1 MLTSIYMK
9 KLYTWGGKFADRNIT
24 VSDIADNKGKKK
36 FLQTT
41 ATNSEEAS
49 AAKEAG
55 IDMILCKSPVID
67 EIRKG
72 APDIFLTAT
81 IDLALFTTKTEV
93 LNEAFRAMSVGADQ
107 VYTARGPHIVEMLSK
122 EEIPVMCHLGL
133 VPRKSS
139 WKGGLRAIGR
149 NAQEAL
155 KLFNDFK
162 TMESAGA
169 FSAECEII
177 LEEVMIE
184 ISKKTS
190 LITSSLGSGL
200 SGDIIYLFQNDICG
214 EHDNIPRHARAFGN
228 ILKLKNEIYKERV
241 SSLKSFKIAVESET
255 FPKKN
260 ELVNINTKELEKFK
274 NLIS

>member
-24 VSDIADNKGKKK
+24 VSDIANNKGKKK

-41 ATNSEEAS
+41 ATNSEEAA

>member
-1 MLTSIYMK
+1 MK
-9 KLYTWGGKFADRNIT
+9 KLYTWGGKFAERNLT
-24 VSDIADNKGKKK
+24 VSELLKNKGKTK

-41 ATNSEEAS
+41 ATDSSEAL

-55 IDMILCKSPVID
+55 IDMILCKSPVIK

-81 IDLALFTTKTEV
+81 IDLALFPTENEV
-93 LNEAFRAMSVGADQ
+93 LHEAFRAMSAGADQ
-107 VYTARGPHIVEMLSK
+107 IYTARGPHIVEMLAK

-139 WKGGLRAIGR
+139 WRGGLRAIGK
-149 NAQEAL
+149 NAEEAL
-155 KLFNDFK
+155 KLYKDFK

-177 LEEVMIE
+177 LEEIMIE

-214 EHDNIPRHARAFGN
+214 EHENIPRHARAFGN
-228 ILKLKNEIYKERV
+228 VLNLKNEIYKERV
-241 SSLKSFKIAVESET
+241 KSLIGFKKAVKNET
-255 FPKKN
+255 FPKGK
-260 ELVNINTKELEKFK
+260 ELINIKQEELEKFK
-274 NLIS
+274 DLIS

>member
-1 MLTSIYMK
+1 MK

-24 VSDIADNKGKKK
+24 LSDLKANKGKKK

-41 ATNSEEAS
+41 ATNSDEAS

-55 IDMILCKSPVID
+55 IDMLLCKSPAID

-72 APDIFLTAT
+72 AADIFLTAT
-81 IDLALFTTKTEV
+81 IDLALFPTSKDV
-93 LNEAFRAMSVGADQ
+93 INEAFRAMSAGADQ
-107 VYTARGPHIVEMLSK
+107 IYTARGPHIVEMLSK
-122 EEIPVMCHLGL
+122 EDIPVMCHLGL

-139 WKGGLRAIGR
+139 WNGGLRAIGR
-149 NAQEAL
+149 NAEEAHI
-155 KLFNDFK
+155 LFNKFK

-177 LEEVMIE
+177 FEEVMIE

-228 ILKLKNEIYKERV
+228 VLKLKNEIYNTRV
-241 SSLKSFKIAVESET
+241 ESIKNFKAAVHDKSF
-255 FPKKN
+255 PNKK
-260 ELVNINTKELEKFK
+260 ELVNMDSQELEKFK
-274 NLIS
+274 KLIS

>member
-1 MLTSIYMK
+1 MK
-9 KLYTWGGKFADRNIT
+9 KLYTWGGKFADRNLT
-24 VSDIADNKGKKK
+24 VADLLKNKGKIKY
-36 FLQTT
+36 LQTT
-41 ATNSEEAS
+41 ATDSTEAS

-55 IDMILCKSPVID
+55 IDMILCKSPVIN

-81 IDLALFTTKTEV
+81 IDLALFPTENEV
-93 LNEAFRAMSVGADQ
+93 LHEAFRAMSAGADQ
-107 VYTARGPHIVEMLSK
+107 IYTARGPHIVEMLSK

-139 WKGGLRAIGR
+139 WRGGLRAIGK
-149 NAQEAL
+149 NAEEAI

-177 LEEVMIE
+177 LEEIMTE
-184 ISKKTS
+184 ISKRTS

-214 EHDNIPRHARAFGN
+214 EHENIPKHARAFGN
-228 ILKLKNEIYKERV
+228 VLKLKNDIYRERV
-241 SSLKSFKIAVESET
+241 SSLKNFKNSVENQT
-255 FPKKN
+255 FPSEK
-260 ELVNINTKELEKFK
+260 ELINIGKEELEKFK
-274 NLIS
+274 DLIS

>member
-1 MLTSIYMK
+1 MIINIFMK
-9 KLYTWGGKFADRNIT
+9 KLYTWGGKFADRNLT
-24 VSDIADNKGKKK
+24 VSDLLENKGKKK

-41 ATNSEEAS
+41 ATNIEEAS

-55 IDMILCKSPVID
+55 IDMLLCKSPFID

-81 IDLALFTTKTEV
+81 IDLALFPTTTEV

-107 VYTARGPHIVEMLSK
+107 IYTARGPHIVEMLSK
-122 EEIPVMCHLGL
+122 EDIPVMCHLGL

-139 WKGGLRAIGR
+139 WKGGLRAIGKT
-149 NAQEAL
+149 AEEAY
-155 KLFNDFK
+155 KLFNEFK

-177 LEEVMIE
+177 LEEVMLE

-214 EHDNIPRHARAFGN
+214 EQENIPRHARSFGN
-228 ILKLKNEIYKERV
+228 ILKLKNEIYRERV
-241 SSLKSFKIAVESET
+241 NSIKSFKSAVQNQT
-255 FPKKN
+255 FPKSN
-260 ELVNINTKELEKFK
+260 ELVNINKKELEAFK
-274 NLIS
+274 KLIS

>member
-1 MLTSIYMK
+1 MITNILMK
-9 KLYTWGGKFADRNIT
+9 KLYTWGGKFTDRNLT
-24 VSDIADNKGKKK
+24 VSDLLENKGKNK

-41 ATNSEEAS
+41 ATNNEEAS

-55 IDMILCKSPVID
+55 IDMLLCKSPFIN

-81 IDLALFTTKTEV
+81 IDLALFPTKTEI

-107 VYTARGPHIVEMLSK
+107 IYTARGPHIVEMLSK
-122 EEIPVMCHLGL
+122 EDIPVMCHLGL

-139 WKGGLRAIGR
+139 WKGGLRAIGKS
-149 NAQEAL
+149 AEEAY

-177 LEEVMIE
+177 LEEIMSE

-214 EHDNIPRHARAFGN
+214 EHENIPRHARAFGN
-228 ILKLKNEIYKERV
+228 VLKLKNEIYKERV
-241 SSLKSFKIAVESET
+241 NSIKSFKSAVKSQT
-255 FPKKN
+255 FPKST
-260 ELVNINTKELEKFK
+260 ELVNINEKELDKFK
-274 NLIS
+274 KLIS

>member
-1 MLTSIYMK
+1 MK

-24 VSDIADNKGKKK
+24 LSDLTKNKGKKK
-36 FLQTT
+36 FFQTT

-55 IDMILCKSPVID
+55 IDMLLCKSPIID

-72 APDIFLTAT
+72 AADIFLTAT
-81 IDLALFTTKTEV
+81 IDLALFPTSTDV
-93 LNEAFRAMSVGADQ
+93 LNEAFRAMSAGADQ
-107 VYTARGPHIVEMLSK
+107 IYTARGPHIVEMLSK
-122 EEIPVMCHLGL
+122 EDIPVMCHLGL

-139 WKGGLRAIGR
+139 WNGGLRAIGR
-149 NAQEAL
+149 DAKEAHN
-155 KLFNDFK
+155 LFNKFK

-177 LEEVMIE
+177 FEEVMIE

-200 SGDIIYLFQNDICG
+200 TGDIIYLFQNDICG
-214 EHDNIPRHARAFGN
+214 EHENIPRHARAFGN
-228 ILKLKNEIYKERV
+228 VLKLKDEIYNTRV
-241 SSLKSFKIAVESET
+241 KSIKDFKSAVEDKT
-255 FPKKN
+255 FPNKK
-260 ELVNINTKELEKFK
+260 ELVNMNSEELEKFK
-274 NLIS
+274 KLIS

>member
-1 MLTSIYMK
+1 MK
-9 KLYTWGGKFADRNIT
+9 KLYTWGGKFADRNLT

-36 FLQTT
+36 LLQTT
-41 ATNSEEAS
+41 ATNSEEAA

-55 IDMILCKSPVID
+55 IDMVLCKSPVID

-149 NAQEAL
+149 NAEEAF

-228 ILKLKNEIYKERV
+228 ILKLKKQIYQERV
-241 SSLKSFKIAVESET
+241 NSLKSFKIAVESQT
-255 FPKKN
+255 FPNNTELVHINEN
-260 ELVNINTKELEKFK
+260 ELQKFK
-274 NLIS
+274 TLIS

>member
-1 MLTSIYMK
+1 MLTNILMK

-24 VSDIADNKGKKK
+24 VSDIANNKGKKK

-41 ATNSEEAS
+41 ATNSDDAA

-55 IDMILCKSPVID
+55 IDMILCKSPVIE

-81 IDLALFTTKTEV
+81 IDLALFPSEKEV
-93 LNEAFRAMSVGADQ
+93 LNEAFRAMSIGADQ

-139 WKGGLRAIGR
+139 WRGGLRAIGR
-149 NAQEAL
+149 NADEAF

-177 LEEVMIE
+177 LEEIMIE

-241 SSLKSFKIAVESET
+241 SSLKNFKNAVESKA
-255 FPKKN
+255 FPDKN
-260 ELVNINTKELEKFK
+260 ELVNINKEELEKFK
-274 NLIS
+274 LLIS

>member
-1 MLTSIYMK
+1 MIINIFMK
-9 KLYTWGGKFADRNIT
+9 KLYTWGGKFADRNLT
-24 VSDIADNKGKKK
+24 VSDLLENKGKKK

-41 ATNSEEAS
+41 ATNIEEAS

-55 IDMILCKSPVID
+55 IDMLLCKSPFID

-81 IDLALFTTKTEV
+81 IDLALFPTTTEV

-107 VYTARGPHIVEMLSK
+107 IYTARGPHIVEMLSK
-122 EEIPVMCHLGL
+122 EDIPVMCHLGL

-139 WKGGLRAIGR
+139 WKGGLRAIGKT
-149 NAQEAL
+149 AEEAY
-155 KLFNDFK
+155 KLFNEFK

-177 LEEVMIE
+177 LEEVMLE

-214 EHDNIPRHARAFGN
+214 EQENIPRHARSFGN
-228 ILKLKNEIYKERV
+228 ILKLKNEIYRERV
-241 SSLKSFKIAVESET
+241 NSIKSFKSAVQNQT
-255 FPKKN
+255 FPKSN
-260 ELVNINTKELEKFK
+260 ELININKKELEAFK
-274 NLIS
+274 KLIS

>member
-1 MLTSIYMK
+1 MK
-9 KLYTWGGKFADRNIT
+9 KLYTWGGKFADRNLT
-24 VSDIADNKGKKK
+24 VADLLKNKGKIKY
-36 FLQTT
+36 LQTT
-41 ATNSEEAS
+41 ATDSTEAS

-55 IDMILCKSPVID
+55 IDMILCKSPVIN

-81 IDLALFTTKTEV
+81 IDLALFPTENEV
-93 LNEAFRAMSVGADQ
+93 LHEAFRAMSAGADQ
-107 VYTARGPHIVEMLSK
+107 IYTARGPHIVEMLSK

-139 WKGGLRAIGR
+139 WRGGLRAIGK
-149 NAQEAL
+149 NAEEAI

-177 LEEVMIE
+177 LEEIMTE
-184 ISKKTS
+184 ISKRTS

-214 EHDNIPRHARAFGN
+214 EHENIPKHARTFGN
-228 ILKLKNEIYKERV
+228 VLKLKKDIYKERV
-241 SSLKSFKIAVESET
+241 SSLKNFKNSVENQT
-255 FPKKN
+255 FPSEK
-260 ELVNINTKELEKFK
+260 ELINIGKEELEKFK
-274 NLIS
+274 DLIS

>member
-1 MLTSIYMK
+1 MK
-9 KLYTWGGKFADRNIT
+9 KLYTWGGKFADRNLT
-24 VSDIADNKGKKK
+24 VSDLLENKGKKK

-55 IDMILCKSPVID
+55 IDMLLCKSPFID

-81 IDLALFTTKTEV
+81 IDLALFPTTTEV

-107 VYTARGPHIVEMLSK
+107 IYTARGPHIIEMLSK
-122 EEIPVMCHLGL
+122 EDIPVMCHLGL

-139 WKGGLRAIGR
+139 WKGGLRAIGKT
-149 NAQEAL
+149 AEEAY
-155 KLFNDFK
+155 KLFNEFK

-177 LEEVMIE
+177 LEEVMLE

-214 EHDNIPRHARAFGN
+214 EQENIPRHARSFGN
-228 ILKLKNEIYKERV
+228 ILKLKNEIYRERV
-241 SSLKSFKIAVESET
+241 NSIKSFKSAVQNQT
-255 FPKKN
+255 FPKSN
-260 ELVNINTKELEKFK
+260 ELVNINKKELEAFK
-274 NLIS
+274 KLIS

>member
-1 MLTSIYMK
+1 MK

-24 VSDIADNKGKKK
+24 LSDIANNKGKKK

-41 ATNSEEAS
+41 ATNSDEAA

-55 IDMILCKSPVID
+55 IDMILCKSPVIE

-81 IDLALFTTKTEV
+81 IDLALFPSEKEV
-93 LNEAFRAMSVGADQ
+93 LNEAFRAMSIGADQ

-139 WKGGLRAIGR
+139 WRGGLRAIGR
-149 NAQEAL
+149 NADEAF

-177 LEEVMIE
+177 LEEIMIE

-241 SSLKSFKIAVESET
+241 SSLKNFKNAVNSEA
-255 FPKKN
+255 FPDNN
-260 ELVNINTKELEKFK
+260 ELVNINIEELEKFK
-274 NLIS
+274 ELIS